1 MQIKTSK
8 GFGSWGMLIPAAMFA
23 ASCKE
28 EPVESKEPVESDPLP
43 VDTQDSEPPAPPD
56 GSVAGSLSLSDGESA
71 AVVGWHAF
79 TYANENAG
87 LVYLSAAEGA
97 TCETL
102 VASLFQQG
110 DPSALFV
117 PGQCNLQILSPEGIP
132 LDHDFQSTT
141 AATFQLF
148 CPLGSG
154 AFANV
159 NNAWRWSGRW
169 YVANATAGEVH
180 LATAL
185 TVINGSVDLQTFSGS
200 YPYEAGT
207 PAATATGPVTGEV
220 FGEECEALGS
230 HPVFQ

>member
-1 MQIKTSK
+1 MRAWI
-8 GFGSWGMLIPAAMFA
+8 GRFGRVAAA
-23 ASCKE
+23 CAVLAGCKE
-28 EPVESKEPVESDPLP
+28 EPEESKEPEESDPPP
-43 VDTQDSEPPAPPD
+43 VDTQDSEPPAPPE
-56 GSVAGSLSLSDGESA
+56 GSVAGSITTSDGEA
-71 AVVGWHAF
+71 AQVVGWHAF

-97 TCETL
+97 TCAALAE
-102 VASLFQQG
+102 ALFRQG
-110 DPSALFV
+110 DPSSLFV
-117 PGQCNLQILSPEGIP
+117 PGQCNLQILSPTGMP

-141 AATFQLF
+141 AATFQLS

-154 AFANV
+154 GFVND

-185 TVINGSVDLQTFSGS
+185 TVINGTVDLQAFSGS
-200 YPYEAGT
+200 YPYEAGA
-207 PAATATGPVTGEV
+207 PAATATGLVAGSV
-220 FGEECEALGS
+220 YGEECAELGS